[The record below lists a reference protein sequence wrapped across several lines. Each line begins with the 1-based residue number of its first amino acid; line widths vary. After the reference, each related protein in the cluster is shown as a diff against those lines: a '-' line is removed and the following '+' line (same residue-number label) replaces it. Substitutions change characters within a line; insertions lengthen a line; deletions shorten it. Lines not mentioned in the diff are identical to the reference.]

1 MYAEPGR
8 QQGSRRVVTIRYF
21 APAPQLRGLISS
33 YYWCES
39 ALPVLTDR
47 LRAELGQVRFLI
59 AGGLTCAYD
68 DGRVVDCPRSL
79 LSGPTGGPVTTCAYG
94 PLKVFGAGLMP
105 AGWAALI
112 GADADELAD
121 TVVELGSLFGGR
133 AAGAHQAIGEASSD
147 TARVAAADRFFTA
160 LLTSSRTVPTWF
172 TRLADDWLIA
182 SPNPCVDALVS
193 ASGMSNRQVE
203 RWTKRHYGASPKLL
217 ARKYRALQ
225 AAVRLGCGEAD
236 TWAEAA
242 GDSFYDQSHFIR
254 EFKQFIGVTPTQFL
268 AGGAPVSRLTIER
281 RQLVPGMPRLA
292 LYS

>member
-1 MYAEPGR
+1 MRQQGR

-21 APAPQLRGLISS
+21 APAAQLHGLISS

-39 ALPVLTDR
+39 EMPVLTDR
-47 LRAELGQVRFLI
+47 LRAELGQVRFILDG
-59 AGGLTCAYD
+59 ALTCAYD
-68 DGRVVDCPRSL
+68 NGHVAVCPASL
-79 LSGPTGGPVTTCAYG
+79 VSGPTAGPVTTCAYG
-94 PLKVFGAGLMP
+94 PLRMFGAGLMP
-105 AGWAALI
+105 AGWSALI

-121 TVVELGSLFGGR
+121 TIVELGSVFGGR
-133 AAGAHQAIGEASSD
+133 AEATHQAIGEAACD
-147 TARVAAADRFFTA
+147 AERVAAADRFFTA
-160 LLTSSRTVPTWF
+160 LLTASHSVPTWF

-182 SPNPCVDALVS
+182 SPNPSVDALVS

-217 ARKYRALQ
+217 SRKYRALQ

-242 GDSFYDQSHFIR
+242 GDAFYDQSHFIR
-254 EFKQFIGVTPTQFL
+254 EFKQFIGVTPTAFL

-281 RQLVPGMPRLA
+281 RRLLPGMPRLA